1 MSVTAAQQSYINR
14 LKLQAFHSGK
24 NRTLQLNASDS
35 VRKLTLLYINPFL
48 KLNNL
53 QMWTFKLFLLNILGL
68 AWLSSVQ
75 LLRSVMSDS
84 LWPHGLQHA
93 RPPCPSPTPG
103 SHALEKAM
111 ATHSTVLA
119 WRIPGT
125 WEPGGLLSMGSHRV
139 GHDWSD
145 LAAAY
150 AVYI

>member
-35 VRKLTLLYINPFL
+35 VRKLTLLYINPFF

-68 AWLSSVQ
+68 AWLSSVH
-75 LLRSVMSDS
+75 LLHSVMSDS

-103 SHALEKAM
+103 SYSNSCPLSRWCHPTISSSVVPFSSYLQSFPA
-111 ATHSTVLA
+111 SGRVFSNGSVLC
-119 WRIPGT
+119 IT
-125 WEPGGLLSMGSHRV
+125 
-139 GHDWSD
+139 
-145 LAAAY
+145 
-150 AVYI
+150 